1 MRNNYEVEIISPS
14 WTNCITGF
22 YKGDRKHISKYVSL
36 KTFCTF
42 GAKYRVQ
49 RIFKYMFS
57 LIQLFIYLLIHVRRD
72 ESVIV
77 YHSVLLFFPVK
88 LAKRL
93 KGFNLILEV
102 EEIYQN
108 VVELSEVFKRSEYA
122 FFDSAD
128 KYIFSTELLHERI
141 NSREKPYA
149 VVHGTYQVERM
160 RETKFDD
167 NRVHVVYA
175 GTLDSRK
182 GGAFVAAASAEFLDE
197 NYHVHIIG
205 FGTREQ
211 TNHLESIVDRI
222 NKESEAI
229 VSYDGL
235 LMGEDYVR
243 FLQKCHIGLSTQN
256 PDGEYNNTSFPSK
269 ILSYLANG
277 LRVVTIRIEAIE
289 RSVIGDK
296 VYYYEEQD
304 PREIASV
311 ISRIDLNQTYDS
323 RQVINGLDA
332 EFSDRLMK
340 LLDSDTELR

>member
-1 MRNNYEVEIISPS
+1 
-14 WTNCITGF
+14 
-22 YKGDRKHISKYVSL
+22 
-36 KTFCTF
+36 
-42 GAKYRVQ
+42 
-49 RIFKYMFS
+49 
-57 LIQLFIYLLIHVRRD
+57 
-72 ESVIV
+72 
-77 YHSVLLFFPVK
+77 
-88 LAKRL
+88 
-93 KGFNLILEV
+93 
-102 EEIYQN
+102 
-108 VVELSEVFKRSEYA
+108 
-122 FFDSAD
+122 
-128 KYIFSTELLHERI
+128 
-141 NSREKPYA
+141 
-149 VVHGTYQVERM
+149 M